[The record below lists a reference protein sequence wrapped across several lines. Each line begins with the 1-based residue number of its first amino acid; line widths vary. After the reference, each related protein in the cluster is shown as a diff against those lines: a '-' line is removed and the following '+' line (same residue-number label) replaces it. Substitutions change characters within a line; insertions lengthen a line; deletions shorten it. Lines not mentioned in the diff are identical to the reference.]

1 MRTNCHIPIAVR
13 MVGEPTP
20 AQLEALG
27 HLLARTVAARLAH
40 AERVLAER
48 HHGDTGI
55 ASAQWEPYEPGQ
67 GAAAAFA
74 VPAHG
79 AEGAPADVPVR
90 LAVRTSAGPPTTR
103 TPAAVKAVGA
113 EPPPAKAPPTAGNA
127 GGEPPVGAAPDT
139 TPTAPES
146 AGGQPPAATPP
157 VGTRPGART
166 TGTQSPTAAAPPTA
180 PATGAAPPA
189 TKTPAKAPARGPKGA
204 TGAAGAQPPTPKPPR
219 LQDLRRRARTD
230 ASAAHELVD
239 RYRSMSDRELARR
252 LADGDETARAVMRQR
267 IPSNDSARAKA
278 LESDYRPPHHATASV
293 RRAGVEVWR
302 RTDLVSG
309 NMTSEEAALPFPHN
323 VNATHTEARAVREAD
338 LRPGDVM
345 TIIGQYNPCSACRE
359 VMLRAA
365 GRTRATIKYI
375 WMGGTRT
382 FRPIRGTAMPGTP
395 TAAVTDAVLETP
407 VVPRPT
413 SERTPAES
421 PGPGPVPGTPSASGA
436 TEGVGPVGAGS
447 VRPTAPRP
455 PEVMSRYS
463 GGQRAVAGAALAI
476 AAVNDILTYVNLARG
491 AAQHNIDLGNA
502 ELAFWTWA
510 GAKPTRGVRDSWKG
524 PLPPGSE
531 PDVSTFGSSS
541 WPYVADIDVD
551 ALRRN
556 LPGVIHGYQDF
567 LHFMDTAR
575 ELGAI
580 VEYPEIPDRP
590 NALQRAQAEHVR
602 YYAEVSKDDRG
613 KRHRYDLTEVIA
625 PIRDA
630 ALAAL
635 DAGMRARTSTLSA
648 GQRHQI
654 FRLRRGA
661 GTVIYRAAHKGGR
674 LEQRILNSQRLFG
687 PDPWVRAVGPDTDV
701 GGWFG
706 TDIRVRVTPANA
718 DAQRVAL
725 AAAYWVGGDIHD
737 VFDEVREAGR
747 PIVDR
752 QPEEGRFVDV
762 LDSFVAGPKPGDP
775 RFGNTRYHRHPD
787 PDVGLTA
794 AIGELNEFW
803 VERDDLVQVPAA
815 DLGRYIQ

>member
-27 HLLARTVAARLAH
+27 QLLARTVAARLAH

-48 HHGDTGI
+48 HHGDT
-55 ASAQWEPYEPGQ
+55 AVAPADWEPYGPGQ
-67 GAAAAFA
+67 GAAAAYA
-74 VPAHG
+74 IPAHED
-79 AEGAPADVPVR
+79 EGAPADVPVR
-90 LAVRTSAGPPTTR
+90 PAVRTSARPPATR
-103 TPAAVKAVGA
+103 TPATVKAVGA
-113 EPPPAKAPPTAGNA
+113 EPPPAKAPTAAENA
-127 GGEPPVGAAPDT
+127 GGEPPTGVAPVT
-139 TPTAPES
+139 TPTAAETTG
-146 AGGQPPAATPP
+146 AQPPAATTPDS
-157 VGTRPGART
+157 TRPVAGAPR
-166 TGTQSPTAAAPPTA
+166 SEPPTAETPPAA

-189 TKTPAKAPARGPKGA
+189 TRTPAKASPRRTPGA
-204 TGAAGAQPPTPKPPR
+204 TGTAGPQPPKPPR

-239 RYRSMSDRELARR
+239 RYTSMSDRELARR
-252 LADGDETARAVMRQR
+252 MADGDETARAVMRQR
-267 IPSNDSARAKA
+267 IPANDSARAKA
-278 LESDYRPPHHATASV
+278 VESDYRPPHHATASV
-293 RRAGVEVWR
+293 RREGVEVWR

-365 GRTRATIKYI
+365 GRTRAIIKYV
-375 WMGGTRT
+375 WMGGSRT
-382 FRPIRGTAMPGTP
+382 FRPISGTATPGTP
-395 TAAVTDAVLETP
+395 TAAAAQAVAETP

-413 SERTPAES
+413 PEQAPAEPPV
-421 PGPGPVPGTPSASGA
+421 PGPGAGTPPTSVV
-436 TEGVGPVGAGS
+436 TEGVGPVGAGP

-455 PEVMSRYS
+455 PEVTSRYS
-463 GGQRAVAGAALAI
+463 GGQRTVAGAALAI

-491 AAQHNIDLGNA
+491 SAQHNIDLGNA

-510 GAKPTRGVRDSWKG
+510 GARPTPGVWDSWKG

-541 WPYVADIDVD
+541 WPYVVDIDVD

-556 LPGVIHGYQDF
+556 LPGVIRSYRDF
-567 LHFMDTAR
+567 LYFINTAR
-575 ELGAI
+575 ELATI
-580 VEYPEIPDRP
+580 VEHPEIPDHP
-590 NALQRAQAEHVR
+590 NALQRAQAEHVQ

-613 KRHRYDLTEVIA
+613 RRHRYNLTEVIA

-635 DAGMRARTSTLSA
+635 DAGMRDRTSTLSA

-654 FRLRRGA
+654 FRLRHGA
-661 GTVIYRAAHKGGR
+661 ETTIYRAAHKGGR

-701 GGWFG
+701 GGWFS
-706 TDIRVRVTPANA
+706 TDLRVRVTPANA
-718 DAQRVAL
+718 DAERVAL

-752 QPEEGRFVDV
+752 QPGEGRIVDV

-775 RFGNTRYHRHPD
+775 RFGTTRYHRHPD
-787 PDVGLTA
+787 PDIGLTA

-815 DLGRYIQ
+815 DLGRYLH